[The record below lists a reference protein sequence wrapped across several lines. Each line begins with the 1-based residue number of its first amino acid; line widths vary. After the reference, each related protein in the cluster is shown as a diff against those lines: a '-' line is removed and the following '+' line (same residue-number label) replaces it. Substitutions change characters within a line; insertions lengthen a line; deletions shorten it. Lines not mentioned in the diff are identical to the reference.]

1 MLGNQPSGILRQI
14 FEQFSDKEENWQTA
28 SKRAQFS
35 LKNGAHIFNGERR
48 QGEGE
53 GEPVPSNQGPWR
65 TVIYI

>member
-1 MLGNQPSGILRQI
+1 MLGNQPSGILRRI

-35 LKNGAHIFNGERR
+35 LKNGAHIYNGGCS

-53 GEPVPSNQGPWR
+53 AVPSNQGPWH
-65 TVIYI
+65 TVISI